1 MAEEFIAWGASH
13 PEEIVL
19 FVSAG
24 GAVLTMIGLALFSE
38 WRKARKTLNTHTM
51 SEAEYVQLNNKRI
64 GN

>member
-1 MAEEFIAWGASH
+1 MGEKLIAWGASH

-24 GAVLTMIGLALFSE
+24 AAILTMIGLAFFSE
-38 WRKARKTLNTHTM
+38 WKKDRKTINTHTM
-51 SEAEYVQLNNKRI
+51 SEAEYVRLNNKRI